1 MSSAAEGGSNRDLR
15 VIAGAIGLSA
25 IGDGAALI
33 ALALAARTMAGTN
46 MRSGLAVSAVF
57 ICLWAPL
64 ALLSGHVGL
73 LVDHF
78 ENRALLVIASVAQT
92 VVAVGLAFVHSL
104 AALLALTVALG
115 IGVSVSQAAEFALVP
130 VAAGTRTLQ
139 EANSLVES
147 ARAFG
152 FTVGPACG
160 GLLVSAGGTRA
171 AMLVD
176 AASFVVVAVGGLV
189 LHARRRPGKALPEE
203 KRRARDG
210 LAFLFSERA
219 LGLAMVVAF
228 ASLLFMSASIPAD
241 VIYVKDVLR
250 IGDAAVGLVVTAW
263 TIGMLFGSNVVA
275 RRIPLAAIGT
285 AAFAGV
291 TLQGLG
297 KAIAPFWQT
306 FGFMAVAYVA
316 GGIGHGLKNV
326 AFWTLIHARVP
337 ADRHGRVFAAYS
349 GLRNT
354 AELGALALGGVVVG
368 LVGARW
374 TLWLAGGLSAAVGLA
389 GLAVLRNDGRS
400 PGGSAATQAS

>member
-1 MSSAAEGGSNRDLR
+1 VSGPGTPNRDLR
-15 VIAGAIGLSA
+15 LIAGAIGLSA

-33 ALALAARTMAGTN
+33 ALALAARTMAGSD
-46 MRSGLAVSAVF
+46 MRSGLAVSGVF

-73 LVDHF
+73 LVDRY

-115 IGVSVSQAAEFALVP
+115 AGVSVSQAAEFALVP
-130 VAAGTRTLQ
+130 AAVGARTLQ
-139 EANSLVES
+139 EANSLVET

-152 FTVGPACG
+152 FMVGPACG
-160 GLLVSAGGTRA
+160 GLLVAAGGTRA

-176 AASFVVVAVGGLV
+176 AASFVVVAGGGLA
-189 LHARRRPGKALPEE
+189 LAARRHPSSASSRER
-203 KRRARDG
+203 RRARDG
-210 LAFLFSERA
+210 LAFLFSEPT
-219 LGLAMVVAF
+219 LGLAMIVAF

-241 VIYVKDVLR
+241 VVYVKDVLR
-250 IGDAAVGLVVTAW
+250 IGDAAVGLVLSAW
-263 TIGMLFGSNVVA
+263 TIGMLLGSNVVA
-275 RRIPLAAIGT
+275 RRIPLAAIAV

-291 TLQGLG
+291 TLQGIG

-306 FGFMAVAYVA
+306 FAFMAAAYVA

-326 AFWTLIHARVP
+326 AFRTLIHARVP

-374 TLWLAGGLSAAVGLA
+374 TLWLAGGLSAAVGVA
-389 GLAVLRNDGRS
+389 GLAILRRGGRPTS
-400 PGGSAATQAS
+400 DALATTAS